1 MRSLTRQSGAQAV
14 EFALVLPFLVLVVV
28 AVVDFAFLAYNK
40 AVITNASR
48 EAARRGTIL
57 TAAAWDPD
65 EIGQVACN
73 YARGALINVGPTAI
87 TAACDGT
94 AGPTITV
101 TPAAAPAFN
110 TPVTVTVTYV
120 SRGITLFTLGSI
132 WGTGTGP
139 NFVGSP
145 FTLTAST
152 QMNHE

>member
-1 MRSLTRQSGAQAV
+1 MRPLRTQKGAQAV
-14 EFALVLPFLVLVVV
+14 EFALILPFLVLVVL
-28 AVVDFAFLAYNK
+28 AVLDFAFLAYNK

-57 TAAAWDPD
+57 SAAAWNPADV
-65 EIGQVACN
+65 GQVACT
-73 YARGALINVGPTAI
+73 YARAALINVGPNPIAPS
-87 TAACDGT
+87 CDS
-94 AGPTITV
+94 AVGPTITV
-101 TPAAAPAFN
+101 TPTTTPAFN

-132 WGTGTGP
+132 WRTAEGT

-145 FTLTAST
+145 FTLTATT